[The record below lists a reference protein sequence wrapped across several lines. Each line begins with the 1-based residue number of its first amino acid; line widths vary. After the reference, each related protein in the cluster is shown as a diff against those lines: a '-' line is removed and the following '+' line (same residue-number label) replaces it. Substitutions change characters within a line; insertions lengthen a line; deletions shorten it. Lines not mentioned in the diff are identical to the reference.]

1 MTDRLT
7 ALAYQRLSA
16 HSPVSVQTNRH
27 FMDWDNQ
34 PLPFKIYPDLE
45 PLPLPREFAH
55 RPPGSGAPL
64 DRTDLAR
71 LLHYTGGIVRK
82 KILEDGSEYYFRA
95 AACTGALY
103 HIDLYVVCADLADLE
118 AGVYHFGP
126 HDFAMRRLRAGDHR
140 RVVVGAT
147 GDDPVAARAPI
158 IVVATSTFWRNAWKY
173 QSRAYRHG
181 FWDSGTMLAN
191 LLETAAASDVAT
203 RVLVGFADD
212 PINEL
217 LGLDAKR
224 EVALACVT
232 LGTTDRTAPPP
243 PAVTALEYRTTPL
256 SRDEVDYAVI
266 RAAHAGTTLGSPE
279 DARRF
284 RGQAF
289 SRALADPVATLVPLA
304 SIDRV
309 ASLPV
314 EQAIVRRGSAR
325 RFERAPM
332 TGEHLSF
339 ILRSSLIDIDADWAP
354 LRATDRGAGP
364 ALLNDVYLIVNAVEG
379 VAPGAYVYRRES
391 HSLEP
396 LKQGDFRREAGYLDL
411 GQELAADASV
421 NFYVLCDLPE
431 VVEHLGDRGYRAA
444 ALEAGIIGGRIYLA
458 AYGLGGL
465 GATGLTFFDDEVT
478 AFFSPH
484 AAGKAVM
491 FLIAVGRPQ
500 RRST

>member
-7 ALAYQRLSA
+7 ALAYHRLSE

-34 PLPFKIYPDLE
+34 PLPLKIYSDLE
-45 PLPLPREFAH
+45 PLPLPREFS
-55 RPPGSGAPL
+55 RRTPDSGAPL

-82 KILEDGSEYYFRA
+82 KLLDDGSEYYFRA

-103 HIDLYVVCADLADLE
+103 HIDLYVVCADLADLD

-126 HDFAMRRLRAGDHR
+126 HDFALRRLRAGDHR

-147 GDDPVAARAPI
+147 GDDPAAARAPI
-158 IVVATSTFWRNAWKY
+158 IVAATSTFWRNAWKY

-212 PINEL
+212 PVNEL
-217 LGLDAKR
+217 LGLDTKR
-224 EVALACVT
+224 EVALACVA
-232 LGTTDRTAPPP
+232 LGTTDRAAPPP
-243 PAVTALEYRTTPL
+243 PALASLEYRTTPL
-256 SRDEVDYAVI
+256 SRDEVDYPAI
-266 RAAHAGTTLGSPE
+266 RAAHAGTSLDTPE
-279 DARRF
+279 DAREF
-284 RGQAF
+284 RGLAF
-289 SRALADPVATLVPLA
+289 SRALPDPVGTLVPLA
-304 SIDRV
+304 SGDGV
-309 ASLPV
+309 TSLPV

-325 RFERAPM
+325 RFERAPI
-332 TGEHLSF
+332 TGEHLSH
-339 ILRSSLIDIDADWAP
+339 ILRSSVIDIDADWAP
-354 LRATDRGAGP
+354 RRATDGGP

-379 VAPGAYVYRRES
+379 VAPGTYVYRREN
-391 HSLEP
+391 HALEL
-396 LKQGDFRREAGYLDL
+396 LKQGDFRRDAGYLDL
-411 GQELAADASV
+411 GQELGADASV
-421 NFYVLCDLPE
+421 NFYVLSDLRE

-458 AYGLGGL
+458 SYGLGGL
-465 GATGLTFFDDEVT
+465 GATGLTFFDDDVT

-484 AAGKAVM
+484 AAGKGVM

-500 RRST
+500 RPNT